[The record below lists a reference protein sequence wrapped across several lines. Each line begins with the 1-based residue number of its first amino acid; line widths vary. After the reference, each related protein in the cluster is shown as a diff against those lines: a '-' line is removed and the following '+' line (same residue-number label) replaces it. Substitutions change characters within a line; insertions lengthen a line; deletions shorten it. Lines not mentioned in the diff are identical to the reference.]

1 MSTCSSLSRC
11 GPCHVRQVPCRCRA
25 PNHVLTSLS
34 PFPQRLATMECLPS
48 FETTGGLVDA
58 FPRDMLT
65 AEDISQKRITM
76 REVLEGYAD
85 TAAAP

>member
-1 MSTCSSLSRC
+1 
-11 GPCHVRQVPCRCRA
+11 
-25 PNHVLTSLS
+25 
-34 PFPQRLATMECLPS
+34 MECLPS

-85 TAAAP
+85 TAAAPYLCSSPPPPPPKSDRWSTSMTMARRQKLNRLVDAD